1 MSQLADRA
9 VAAHSAVEEQAAATR
24 AAAEQEQ
31 LELRAE
37 FTRSYMAI
45 AAPVATEAVAKLFEL
60 PADAPMLAELSW
72 RIDPNDFRGVVFARD
87 AEGMAVPQIT
97 EGQRNLLGG
106 GQRFQ
111 LLADIDVVTIAAT
124 EHTVHGEPVAR
135 LAVKDMHSS
144 VGISSL
150 SELGAIIQKRRLSL
164 SEQPEA
170 SA

>member
-1 MSQLADRA
+1 M
-9 VAAHSAVEEQAAATR
+9 R
-24 AAAEQEQ
+24 AAAEEEQ

-45 AAPVATEAVAKLFEL
+45 AAPVATEAVARLFKL
-60 PADAPMLAELSW
+60 PADAPMLAELNW
-72 RIDPNDFRGVVFARD
+72 RIDPNDFRGVVFVRD
-87 AEGMAVPQIT
+87 AEGMAVPQLT

-124 EHTVHGEPVAR
+124 EYTTGGVPVAQ
-135 LAVKDMHSS
+135 LAVKDAQSS
-144 VGISSL
+144 TGLRSL
-150 SELGAIIQKRRLSL
+150 AELGAIIQQRRLAL
-164 SEQPEA
+164 SEQRDA